1 VGADFG
7 VPLVGLAAIEAGSR
21 GDGSGRAARDDD
33 QLFSF
38 TPVKKIEGQKDDQE
52 EEDADGPEEAL
63 HESVAV
69 LLGVEENPEGHDQ
82 RNHIKKDKKETHPG
96 FSRNQRSAGA
106 ANIVLS
112 SALRIH

>member
-96 FSRNQRSAGA
+96 FSRNQHSAGA